1 MSASKLSL
9 ELAKPRDLGAYV
21 LQQLALPKPIHQT
34 EAENRGGGGGQWPGS
49 ARGSYRGENLL
60 LKELLSCLGGDPGSR
75 EAGAW
80 GVPRRRD
87 EARAVR
93 LCRCRPRG
101 AEHTWRCRSVAWGG
115 QHRQDGEWI
124 LLAISREPCAGPECM
139 EFTLPGE
146 GRGSGVA
153 GRQET
158 GREMGRSSQRTAEG
172 RCILERE
179 LSHTRLGFN
188 EAEQN
193 QRCCLDC

>member
-75 EAGAW
+75 EAGVW
-80 GVPRRRD
+80 GVPRCRE

-93 LCRCRPRG
+93 LCRCRPTGSRAHVEVPKCCVGWAAPTGWRVDITSDFTG
-101 AEHTWRCRSVAWGG
+101 ALCRARVHGV
-115 QHRQDGEWI
+115 H
-124 LLAISREPCAGPECM
+124 
-139 EFTLPGE
+139 FT
-146 GRGSGVA
+146 R
-153 GRQET
+153 
-158 GREMGRSSQRTAEG
+158 
-172 RCILERE
+172 
-179 LSHTRLGFN
+179 
-188 EAEQN
+188 
-193 QRCCLDC
+193 